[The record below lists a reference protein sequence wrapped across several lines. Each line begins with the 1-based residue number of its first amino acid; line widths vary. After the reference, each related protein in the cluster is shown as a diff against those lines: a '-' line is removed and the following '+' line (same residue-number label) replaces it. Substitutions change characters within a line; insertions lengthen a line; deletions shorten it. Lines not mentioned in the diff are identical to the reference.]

1 MAKFKEQFERVK
13 RSLKKIEIQDRDSI
27 EYDDDIWH
35 FFQDCHHLK
44 DWIKNDSDVPKEIKG
59 KEGEIVENYINGN
72 VELQICADL
81 ANRSKHLELVHKRVD
96 AKVGR
101 ITTYA
106 PTIIISDSSG
116 NEVFNSGPG
125 TSNSEYFI
133 TFSDGKTCLALEI
146 AHKAVEAWRNFLQ
159 KNKLILH

>member
-13 RSLKKIEIQDRDSI
+13 RSLKKIETQDRDSI

-81 ANRSKHLELVHKRVD
+81 ANRSKHLELIHKRVD
-96 AKVGR
+96 AKVR
-101 ITTYA
+101 RFTTYA
-106 PTIIISDSSG
+106 PTIIITDPNG
-116 NEVFNSGPG
+116 NELLNTGSDAQGK
-125 TSNSEYFI
+125 SEYWI
-133 TFSDGKTCLALEI
+133 TNSKGTTYMALEV
-146 AHKAVEAWRNFLQ
+146 ARKAVEAWNTFLSD
-159 KNKLILH
+159 NKLM